1 VRFRTALGH
10 QLGYR
15 SEKTRGTVLPLSF
28 EAGALRLKP
37 SLRVRFHGRN
47 RLPELAITMSLATI
61 AVLFGAS
68 FFTPAS
74 GNEDRFRSDFGQA
87 QAIEMRSAATNG
99 MSVPVRKDVRVIP
112 LARTPAGG
120 DASG

>member
-1 VRFRTALGH
+1 
-10 QLGYR
+10 
-15 SEKTRGTVLPLSF
+15 
-28 EAGALRLKP
+28 LRLKP

-47 RLPELAITMSLATI
+47 RWPELAVTMSLATI
-61 AVLFGAS
+61 ALLFGAS
-68 FFTPAS
+68 LFPPTS

-87 QAIEMRSAATNG
+87 QVIEMRSAATNG

-112 LARTPAGG
+112 LDRTPAGG